1 MESSTEPP
9 EGSSTSP
16 SLRELYESLLSFSY
30 SHYLHTRNPIYVWQ
44 VLAWFLCPE
53 NNRQLRC
60 AVDSRYPPWTGELP
74 DWVKAYL
81 YDCASAVDRMA
92 YDVEISEKRV
102 RKEKAKKCASRIA
115 GTFGFVGFKSNAFS
129 LYITDKMDTYIALEF
144 SEKRA
149 DGLTADEAL
158 TAAAQPYMGDI
169 QDTTHARRRVARGR
183 RLYKPPC
190 D

>member
-1 MESSTEPP
+1 
-9 EGSSTSP
+9 
-16 SLRELYESLLSFSY
+16 
-30 SHYLHTRNPIYVWQ
+30 
-44 VLAWFLCPE
+44 
-53 NNRQLRC
+53 
-60 AVDSRYPPWTGELP
+60 
-74 DWVKAYL
+74 
-81 YDCASAVDRMA
+81 MA